1 LSSKFYWTK
10 LLVLGSFKITHEK
23 VANNLQF
30 IFRGGLGGLIDNKT
44 PMICSGIPSSNQVF
58 TTFWLLEDF
67 LYFIYQTKYL
77 YKTDLKVKT
86 LNKIKLYYL
95 WHIQC
100 HLLQDGSWRQTGSF
114 IKTREHFTGVP
125 NSPFRVFCCLPVWRI
140 DAAVF
145 EHILNTFS

>member
-1 LSSKFYWTK
+1 
-10 LLVLGSFKITHEK
+10 LGSFKITHEK

-95 WHIQC
+95 
-100 HLLQDGSWRQTGSF
+100 
-114 IKTREHFTGVP
+114 
-125 NSPFRVFCCLPVWRI
+125 
-140 DAAVF
+140 
-145 EHILNTFS
+145 